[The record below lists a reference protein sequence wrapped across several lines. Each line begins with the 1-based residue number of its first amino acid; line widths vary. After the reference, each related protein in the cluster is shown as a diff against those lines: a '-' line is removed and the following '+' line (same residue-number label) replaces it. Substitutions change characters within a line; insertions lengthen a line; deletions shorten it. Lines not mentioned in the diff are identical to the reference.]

1 MTFLEF
7 EQLGENLPN
16 FSCHIWNHKSVLLL
30 TLHWFQVSWKITL
43 LYSFSWRFGQ
53 REPNNVQN
61 FRLSTAHV
69 KFQQICTLI
78 SSFCWKY
85 IKFQPKKCRGFMSH
99 DTEELFEIQKKIWFV
114 VSKMAIIW
122 WILTW
127 ALEILKI
134 STLIGSFCAKYITF
148 DLKKYRG
155 VIFHNT
161 EE

>member
-1 MTFLEF
+1 
-7 EQLGENLPN
+7 
-16 FSCHIWNHKSVLLL
+16 
-30 TLHWFQVSWKITL
+30 
-43 LYSFSWRFGQ
+43 
-53 REPNNVQN
+53 
-61 FRLSTAHV
+61 
-69 KFQQICTLI
+69 
-78 SSFCWKY
+78 
-85 IKFQPKKCRGFMSH
+85 MSH

-114 VSKMAIIW
+114 VSKMTIIW

>member
-1 MTFLEF
+1 
-7 EQLGENLPN
+7 
-16 FSCHIWNHKSVLLL
+16 
-30 TLHWFQVSWKITL
+30 
-43 LYSFSWRFGQ
+43 
-53 REPNNVQN
+53 
-61 FRLSTAHV
+61 
-69 KFQQICTLI
+69 
-78 SSFCWKY
+78 
-85 IKFQPKKCRGFMSH
+85 MSH